1 MQFADHFS
9 RQAQDYADYR
19 PHYPP
24 ALFDWL
30 AQQAPSPRRAW
41 DAGCGNGQASVALAG
56 HFEQVIASDP
66 SAAQI
71 AAATPHPRIDYRVAA
86 AEEARFAAG
95 SLDLIC
101 VAQALHWFDPA
112 RFHPLARAALA
123 DGGVIAAIS
132 YGLCRVNAE
141 VDAVFDQLY
150 EDILGPYWPAERVQ
164 VENGYRDLP
173 FPWDEQDSIPE
184 FAMQPRWDLA
194 GYRGYLGS
202 WSALQRYR
210 QQHGDDPRERIDA
223 ALAKAWGDPQQRRAV
238 HFPLR
243 LRVGRKR

>member
-9 RQAQDYADYR
+9 TQAEDYAAYR

-30 AQQAPSPRRAW
+30 AQQAPARRCAW

-56 HFEQVIASDP
+56 HFERVIGSDP

-71 AAATPHPRIDYRVAA
+71 AATTPHPRIDYRVGA
-86 AEEARFAAG
+86 AEEAVFAAG

-101 VAQALHWFDPA
+101 VAQALHWFDPT
-112 RFHPLARAALA
+112 RFHPLARAALVE
-123 DGGVIAAIS
+123 GGLIAAIS
-132 YGLCRVNAE
+132 YGLCRVDPE
-141 VDAVFDQLY
+141 VDAVFQQLY
-150 EDILGPYWPAERVQ
+150 EDILGPYWPAERVH

-173 FPWDEQDSIPE
+173 FPWNELNPLPE
-184 FAMQPRWDLA
+184 FAMESQWDLA

-210 QQHGDDPRERIDA
+210 KQIGEDPRQRIDA
-223 ALAKAWGDPQQRRAV
+223 ALAHAWGDPQQRRTV

-243 LRVGRKR
+243 LRVGRKD